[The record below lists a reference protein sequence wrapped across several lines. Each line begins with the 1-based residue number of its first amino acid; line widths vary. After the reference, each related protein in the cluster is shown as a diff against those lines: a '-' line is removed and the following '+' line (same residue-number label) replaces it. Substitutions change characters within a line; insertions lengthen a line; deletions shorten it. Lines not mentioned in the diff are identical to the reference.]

1 MGLGLLLD
9 TNALLWS
16 LMEPGKLSPKALAL
30 IGDAETRLVVSSASA
45 WEVSIKYHLG
55 KLKGAEAVVSD
66 FSGYLKRLQADVL
79 AISPEHALAAG
90 ALPQHHRDPFDRML
104 IAQAR
109 LEGLPLVSSDGVF
122 KAYDVEVVW

>member
-1 MGLGLLLD
+1 MGLGFLLD

-30 IGDAETRLVVSSASA
+30 VKDSDTRLVVSSASA

-55 KLKGAEAVVSD
+55 KLSGAEAVIEN
-66 FSGYLKRLQADVL
+66 FSGHLERLQADVL
-79 AISPEHALAAG
+79 SITPAHALAAG
-90 ALPQHHRDPFDRML
+90 ALPRHHRDPFDRML

-109 LEGLPLVSSDGVF
+109 LERLPLISSDGVF
-122 KAYDVEVVW
+122 EDYDVETLW